1 MNCYLRTPDYADH
14 LHSQTILF
22 LTKAR
27 HDRFGENKAKEIR
40 SLSADSLEVGFAKNV
55 FSFQLHQLIEQL
67 MFLKNQ
73 IEKLGEQI
81 VFSGLYV
88 SDEFT
93 ATKHKIL
100 QTRLTHLWQAIWFA
114 ANRAEFCDS
123 ILSKYYQ
130 LLKARGKHHLTA
142 VGAVTRKLCDMIF
155 TILRKTDPMNRRRQR
170 REIKAYENIDS
181 QRLSQKER

>member
-1 MNCYLRTPDYADH
+1 MNCYLRTPNYADH
-14 LHSQTILF
+14 LHWQTILF

-100 QTRLTHLWQAIWFA
+100 QTRLT
-114 ANRAEFCDS
+114 
-123 ILSKYYQ
+123 LSLAGYLVCCQ
-130 LLKARGKHHLTA
+130 PGR
-142 VGAVTRKLCDMIF
+142 
-155 TILRKTDPMNRRRQR
+155 ILRFYSVKILPAT
-170 REIKAYENIDS
+170 KS
-181 QRLSQKER
+181 QRQTPFDRCWCSYS